1 MATNEEL
8 EKRIETL
15 EREVEHLKAVLQ
27 YQMRNKKKW
36 FILNCLAITFG
47 KMSIFSWWFWKPYV
61 KAKYYKLVH
70 Y

>member
-15 EREVEHLKAVLQ
+15 EKELQHLKAVLQ

-36 FILNCLAITFG
+36 FLLCGNDFWSDKHFLLVVLGTLWKSKILKI
-47 KMSIFSWWFWKPYV
+47 SP
-61 KAKYYKLVH
+61 
-70 Y
+70 

>member
-1 MATNEEL
+1 MLTNEEL

-15 EREVEHLKAVLQ
+15 EKEVQHLKAVLQ

-47 KMSIFSWWFWKPYV
+47 KISIFLGGFGNLMS
-61 KAKYYKLVH
+61 KLNIIN
-70 Y
+70 

>member
-15 EREVEHLKAVLQ
+15 EKELQHLKAVLQ

-36 FILNCLAITFG
+36 FILNYVEIT
-47 KMSIFSWWFWKPYV
+47 
-61 KAKYYKLVH
+61 LVR
-70 Y
+70 